1 MKSKIY
7 NFFVIILVFNISTFL
22 STLSD
27 EIEFKSNNIE
37 ILNDGNLFIGK
48 GNVEVISG
56 KNLLIYSNKAEFNK
70 IEEKVYLFENTKIFQ
85 TNQNIEITG
94 NKFVYDKKL
103 EILYSSNET
112 IIEINNS
119 YFIKTS
125 NIEYFILDNAIRSPD
140 LTTVTDNES
149 NKFEAE
155 SFNFDVDT
163 KILKSPKIKLT
174 DSNKNILKAN
184 QSIIDLGNNK
194 ILSKNPEIYFA
205 KNNQFGDHARLKGN
219 AVTKTSDNTEIIKG
233 IFTTC
238 KPNDNCP
245 PWSMKSEKIIHDKEK
260 KTINYDNAS
269 LMLYDVPVFY
279 FPKFFHPDPT
289 VKRQSGFLI
298 PSFSNSSSS
307 GNALKIPYFHVVS
320 DNKDFTLSPRFF
332 ANKDFLL
339 QNEYRQIEKN
349 INHITDFSIKKLTNS
364 SKNHFFSNS
373 LINFDNEYF
382 NVFDQSDLELNIET
396 TSNDTY
402 LKKDKIKSKITN
414 SQTLLNSF
422 IRFQGNNDDL
432 EVDFEINAFEDLSKE
447 KKSDKFQ
454 YILPSFN
461 ISKNILLDNQF
472 DSSLLF
478 KSSGLNKKK
487 DTNVSESYFI
497 NDLILKSKN
506 YISKNGFIRQF
517 GINFKNT
524 SKKGKNSETYSD
536 NFESDNFIQAESL
549 ISLPLI
555 KDGIDFNSRISPK
568 ALLLLSPLKSENI
581 SKIDHNLNNSNLFSS
596 NRIGQI
602 DSLEGG
608 NSLTLGFDYSVSSKN
623 EREIFSSNLG
633 QIFRNDDDEKLPIK
647 NSMNNKNSDII
658 GNIKI
663 NPNSNISLDYDF
675 NADNNLDTINYN
687 FLSAKISVN
696 NFITSFEYLEENNNV
711 GSESY
716 FSRKLSYKLNSN
728 NLFSFNT
735 RRNRKRDL
743 TEFYNLIYEYKNDC
757 LVAAIEYNKNY
768 YNDRDIKPNEEVFF
782 SLTITPFT
790 SINSPKFK

>member
-1 MKSKIY
+1 MKNKIY
-7 NFFVIILVFNISTFL
+7 KYLFIVVINFLNLQT
-22 STLSD
+22 TLSE
-27 EIEFKSNNIE
+27 EIEFKSKNIE
-37 ILNDGNLFIGK
+37 IRNDGNLFIGN
-48 GNVEVISG
+48 GNVEVITE
-56 KNLLIYSNKAEFNK
+56 KNLLIYSDKAEFNK
-70 IEEKVYLFENTKIFQ
+70 ADEKVYLFENTKIFQ
-85 TNQNIEITG
+85 TNQNIVITG

-103 EILYSSNET
+103 EILYSSDET
-112 IIEINNS
+112 IIEINNR
-119 YFIKTS
+119 YLIKTS
-125 NIEYFILDNAIRSPD
+125 NIEYFILDSLIRSPD
-140 LTTVTDNES
+140 HTTVTDNVS
-149 NKFEAE
+149 NKFEAS
-155 SFNFDVDT
+155 SFNINLDT

-174 DSNKNILKAN
+174 DSNQNILKAK
-184 QSIIDLGNNK
+184 QSIIDLENSK

-219 AVTKTSDNTEIIKG
+219 AVTKVNENTEITKG

-238 KPNDNCP
+238 KPNNNCP
-245 PWSMKSEKIIHDKEK
+245 PWSMKSEKIIHDKK
-260 KTINYDNAS
+260 NKTINYDNAT
-269 LMLYDVPVFY
+269 LMLYDTPVFY

-307 GNALKIPYFHVVS
+307 GNSLKIPYFHVIS
-320 DNKDFTLSPRFF
+320 GNKDFTLSPSFF
-332 ANKDFLL
+332 ANKDFLM

-349 INHITDFSIKKLTNS
+349 INHITDFSIKKLANS
-364 SKNHFFSNS
+364 SKNHFFSNTF
-373 LINFDNEYF
+373 INFDNEYF
-382 NVFDQSDLELNIET
+382 NIFDQSNLELNIET

-402 LKKDKIKSKITN
+402 LKKDNIKSEVTKN
-414 SQTLLNSF
+414 QTLLNSF
-422 IRFQGNNDDL
+422 IKFQGNNDNL
-432 EVDFEINAFEDLSKE
+432 EVDVEISAFEDLSKE

-461 ISKNILLDNQF
+461 ISKNIPLDNQF
-472 DSSLLF
+472 DGSLLF
-478 KSSGLNKKK
+478 KSSGLSKKK
-487 DTNVSESYFI
+487 DTNVSENYFI

-517 GINFKNT
+517 GFNFKNA
-524 SKKGKNSETYSD
+524 SKKGKNSESYSD
-536 NFESDNFIQAESL
+536 NFDSDNFIQAESL
-549 ISLPLI
+549 ITLPLK
-555 KDGIDFNSRISPK
+555 KDGFDFNSTLSPK
-568 ALLLLSPLKSENI
+568 ALLLLSPFKSENI

-596 NRIGQI
+596 NRVGQI

-608 NSLTLGFDYSVSSKN
+608 NSLTLGFDYSVSSKD

-633 QIFRNDDDEKLPIK
+633 QIFRNSDDKKLPIRTA
-647 NSMNNKNSDII
+647 MNNKSSDII

-663 NPNSNISLDYDF
+663 SPNNNISLDYDF
-675 NADNNLDTINYN
+675 SADNNLDTINYN
-687 FLSAKISVN
+687 FLSAKVSVN
-696 NFITSFEYLEENNNV
+696 NFITTFEYLEENNNV

-716 FSRKLSYKLNSN
+716 FSRKISYDLNSN
-728 NLFSFNT
+728 NLISFNT

-768 YNDRDIKPNEEVFF
+768 YNDRDIKPNEEIFF

>member
-1 MKSKIY
+1 MLLRIFLKKKNQINFNIYFQVSIYQKIY
-7 NFFVIILVFNISTFL
+7 YWII
-22 STLSD
+22 
-27 EIEFKSNNIE
+27 
-37 ILNDGNLFIGK
+37 
-48 GNVEVISG
+48 
-56 KNLLIYSNKAEFNK
+56 
-70 IEEKVYLFENTKIFQ
+70 
-85 TNQNIEITG
+85 
-94 NKFVYDKKL
+94 
-103 EILYSSNET
+103 
-112 IIEINNS
+112 NS
-119 YFIKTS
+119 I
-125 NIEYFILDNAIRSPD
+125 
-140 LTTVTDNES
+140 V
-149 NKFEAE
+149 
-155 SFNFDVDT
+155 
-163 KILKSPKIKLT
+163 
-174 DSNKNILKAN
+174 
-184 QSIIDLGNNK
+184 
-194 ILSKNPEIYFA
+194 
-205 KNNQFGDHARLKGN
+205 
-219 AVTKTSDNTEIIKG
+219 
-233 IFTTC
+233 
-238 KPNDNCP
+238 
-245 PWSMKSEKIIHDKEK
+245 
-260 KTINYDNAS
+260 
-269 LMLYDVPVFY
+269 
-279 FPKFFHPDPT
+279 
-289 VKRQSGFLI
+289 
-298 PSFSNSSSS
+298 
-307 GNALKIPYFHVVS
+307 
-320 DNKDFTLSPRFF
+320 
-332 ANKDFLL
+332 
-339 QNEYRQIEKN
+339 
-349 INHITDFSIKKLTNS
+349 
-364 SKNHFFSNS
+364 
-373 LINFDNEYF
+373 
-382 NVFDQSDLELNIET
+382 
-396 TSNDTY
+396 
-402 LKKDKIKSKITN
+402 
-414 SQTLLNSF
+414 
-422 IRFQGNNDDL
+422 
-432 EVDFEINAFEDLSKE
+432 
-447 KKSDKFQ
+447 
-454 YILPSFN
+454 
-461 ISKNILLDNQF
+461 
-472 DSSLLF
+472 
-478 KSSGLNKKK
+478 
-487 DTNVSESYFI
+487 
-497 NDLILKSKN
+497 LKSKN

-517 GINFKNT
+517 GFNFKNT

-555 KDGIDFNSRISPK
+555 KEGIDFNSRISPK
-568 ALLLLSPLKSENI
+568 ALLLLNPLKSENI

-633 QIFRNDDDEKLPIK
+633 QIFRNNDDEKLPIK